1 MLYLSFYTKSSLK
14 LRIYFLPSGVGCEGN
29 QGLTLTDCSPFLTGC
44 LRHQSSRMACG
55 HPITQ
60 SMSAEEKGQN
70 LPIQAK
76 SSKIKQLYTSKRTFF
91 NTKLISNSPI
101 CALDYPNVRLGHLII
116 INWSKVVIS
125 VQKLKKNR
133 KFRKNCPTLEL
144 NYSKFLLIKW
154 V

>member
-1 MLYLSFYTKSSLK
+1 M
-14 LRIYFLPSGVGCEGN
+14 I
-29 QGLTLTDCSPFLTGC
+29 
-44 LRHQSSRMACG
+44 
-55 HPITQ
+55 
-60 SMSAEEKGQN
+60 AEEKGQN

-125 VQKLKKNR
+125 VQKLKKNS
-133 KFRKNCPTLEL
+133 KFWKNCPTLEL
-144 NYSKFLLIKW
+144 NYSKFSLIKW